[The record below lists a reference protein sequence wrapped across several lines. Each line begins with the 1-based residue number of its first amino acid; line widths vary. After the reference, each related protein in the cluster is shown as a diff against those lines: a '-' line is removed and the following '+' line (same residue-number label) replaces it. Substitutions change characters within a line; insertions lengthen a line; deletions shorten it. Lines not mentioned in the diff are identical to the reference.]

1 MAAMASSAAM
11 VNLQVLAA
19 GLRRARVL
27 GVPEALPVGDWQG
40 RRSTRDALA
49 VQLAADLPIA
59 PEVAIASISMLGEGG
74 HRIPARLYRPRGAQ
88 ARACVVYVHGG
99 GMIMGTLDG
108 YDSRCARYA
117 SDARVPVIAIE
128 YRLAPEHPYPAGLDD
143 VVDAIRWV
151 HSHAGELGIDS
162 RLIAIAGD
170 SAGAGIAA
178 GAVLRLRD
186 EGGPALACQLLVYP
200 MLDDRTKAPEKPS
213 RLMTWTADDNA
224 TGWGCL
230 LGPAAGGP
238 DVSAYAA
245 PARAVDLTGLP
256 PTFIEACTL
265 DLFLDEDEEFA
276 GRLEAAGVD
285 VQYHVRKGVPHGYD
299 LLAPKSRIAE
309 RAWRE
314 RTEFLVRHLG
324 ASAASSR

>member
-1 MAAMASSAAM
+1 M

-19 GLRRARVL
+19 GLRRVRAL
-27 GVPEALPVGDWQG
+27 GMPEALPVGDWQG
-40 RRSTRDALA
+40 RRSTGDAMSLT
-49 VQLAADLPIA
+49 LAADLPIP
-59 PEVAIASISMLGEGG
+59 PEVTIASISMLGEGG
-74 HRIPARLYRPRGAQ
+74 HRIPARLYRVRGAD

-117 SDARVPVIAIE
+117 ALARVPVIAID
-128 YRLAPEHPYPAGLDD
+128 YRLAPENPFPAGLDD

-151 HSHAGELGIDS
+151 HSHADELGIDA

-200 MLDDRTKAPEKPS
+200 MLDDRTTAPEKPS

-238 DVSAYAA
+238 DVSPYAA
-245 PARAVDLTGLP
+245 PARATDLTGLP
-256 PTFIEACTL
+256 PTFIESCTL
-265 DLFLDEDEEFA
+265 DLFLQEDEEFA
-276 GRLEAAGVD
+276 TRLAAAGAD
-285 VQYHVRKGVPHGYD
+285 VEYHVRKGVPHGYE
-299 LLAPKSRIAE
+299 LLAPRSRVTE

-314 RTEFLVRHLG
+314 RSEFLIRHLG
-324 ASAASSR
+324 VSAASIR